1 MEKRAVNDMFVII
14 SDIWLDNEEVILALV
29 IYSLTLIFLF
39 IFVPCVC
46 MFVALPNINI
56 TVVSVEKTMEKL
68 ETVLDG
74 YENVEVVPSLFV
86 LMGNFCS
93 HPCNLSFNSFSSLR

>member
-14 SDIWLDNEEVILALV
+14 SDIWLDNEEVIYILV
-29 IYSLTLIFLF
+29 QLF
-39 IFVPCVC
+39 IHVFFVWFSFSFGCV
-46 MFVALPNINI
+46 FRAFRNLN
-56 TVVSVEKTMEKL
+56 VVLCVEKTMRKL

-86 LMGNFCS
+86 FMGNFCT
-93 HPCNLSFNSFSSLR
+93 HPCNLSFSSFSSLR